1 MSCYFLIVGEWVRML
16 DNTLQ
21 TILHIE
27 LANYQYNFASNIFQ
41 MVYQWQAHTYI
52 VQVIGQIGYNTHTQK
67 NQFFNQI
74 QKRCTKE
81 QKITRFI
88 NRFFFSIKCN

>member
-52 VQVIGQIGYNTHTQK
+52 VQVIGQIGYNTHTHKKISFLIKFKSVAPK
-67 NQFFNQI
+67 NKKLCGLLI
-74 QKRCTKE
+74 D
-81 QKITRFI
+81 
-88 NRFFFSIKCN
+88 FFSL